1 MYPLTEGINHS
12 FERTGYKLRM
22 AASVPAGLHRDSWL
36 AKRFRQ
42 LGVESSVNIARDY
55 LDDLR
60 VLGRTGK

>member
-1 MYPLTEGINHS
+1 
-12 FERTGYKLRM
+12 M